1 MSWHIILPKD
11 YSHTSIY
18 RSDLYVT
25 DNRISI
31 NNLFT
36 QHSVVTNRL
45 GVLYGTALPFQA
57 EQGNV
62 FILLDIKF
70 SRFTK
75 SNFFSFTYKPKKRP
89 FYNQNHKTFLF
100 SYSCTIK
107 QFIETI
113 FFRTNILNFYI
124 KF

>member
-1 MSWHIILPKD
+1 MSWHIISPKD

-25 DNRISI
+25 NNRISI

-45 GVLYGTALPFQA
+45 GVMYGTALPFQA

-75 SNFFSFTYKPKKRP
+75 SNFFPSPISRKKD
-89 FYNQNHKTFLF
+89 LF
-100 SYSCTIK
+100 MRKI
-107 QFIETI
+107 
-113 FFRTNILNFYI
+113 
-124 KF
+124 

>member
-36 QHSVVTNRL
+36 LHSVVTNRL

-75 SNFFSFTYKPKKRP
+75 KVQYPLTFKPLKMT
-89 FYNQNHKTFLF
+89 FYNLNFKTFLF
-100 SYSCTIK
+100 LYNCTIIK
-107 QFIETI
+107 Y
-113 FFRTNILNFYI
+113 NFTYLLI
-124 KF
+124 YF

>member
-36 QHSVVTNRL
+36 LHSVVTNRL

-70 SRFTK
+70 SRFKIEEKKPFMYKVTK
-75 SNFFSFTYKPKKRP
+75 TV
-89 FYNQNHKTFLF
+89 FYNHFWKIFYKNKKFVYFVLF
-100 SYSCTIK
+100 
-107 QFIETI
+107 
-113 FFRTNILNFYI
+113 
-124 KF
+124 